1 MPYTFAKWS
10 NNWSWSALKNEQRS
24 MNEILK
30 TPSNTQSAE
39 KNFYSVR
46 DQIIKTVEE
55 NKFPDTINFDKVINI
70 INKITNNF

>member
-1 MPYTFAKWS
+1 
-10 NNWSWSALKNEQRS
+10 

-30 TPSNTQSAE
+30 TPTNPESAE

-55 NKFPDTINFDKVINI
+55 NKFPDTINFDKVIKGLN
-70 INKITNNF
+70 